1 MGNYIKELR
10 AVIGHRPIVYGA
22 GSIIVENAAG
32 EVLLGKRTDNH
43 LWGYSGGGMELG
55 ETVEECARRELFE
68 EMGLVADELELFMV
82 HSGEEAHMI
91 YPNGDEV
98 YYLEVIYLCRSWHGE
113 PRRQPEELSELRFFD
128 PKDITMDM
136 ISPSIRTVMA
146 AYLAGK

>member
-1 MGNYIKELR
+1 
-10 AVIGHRPIVYGA
+10 
-22 GSIIVENAAG
+22 
-32 EVLLGKRTDNH
+32 
-43 LWGYSGGGMELG
+43 
-55 ETVEECARRELFE
+55 
-68 EMGLVADELELFMV
+68 
-82 HSGEEAHMI
+82 MI

-113 PRRQPEELSELRFFD
+113 PRRQPEELSELRFFN